1 VSSDDAILEAVDERR
16 LVQAA
21 IDAVSVPSPTG
32 SEAEMGEF
40 VAALL
45 RDRGLSVVVQEVEPG
60 RPNVMGTLAGAGGG
74 PTLMF
79 NGHMDT
85 SYSGQEPWLA
95 GIPGFQPEGFEEDG
109 HIYGLGVANMKG
121 ALCAFIEALTAL
133 RDAGVRLKGDLVMA
147 AVSGEIEKTQW
158 GEEFRGAQY
167 RGYSTGARHLVTH
180 GGVADVCILGEPTDH
195 KVVLAHFGAMWV
207 RVSTSG
213 PFIHTAFAADRAHE
227 NSIARMDDV
236 LGAVREWIPTWCER
250 MSYGA
255 TPALANI
262 GAIRGGFPWRV
273 SRTPHRTDL
282 FLDLRVPP
290 NVSMAAARNAFMD
303 FVRELSERF
312 PGYGIEG
319 EVFLTQPGAVI
330 DERQEVVQALDESH
344 AAIFGSAPERD
355 VVHWFSDAG
364 SLTRYGI
371 ETVNYGTASGL
382 PSAVKGEN
390 IEINGLV
397 KVAKVYALAARRIC
411 QEAP

>member
-1 VSSDDAILEAVDERR
+1 MISDDAILSAVDERR
-16 LVQAA
+16 LVQTV
-21 IDAVSVPSPTG
+21 IEAVSVPSPTG
-32 SEAEMGEF
+32 SEAEMGHYM
-40 VAALL
+40 AHTL
-45 RDRGLSVVVQEVEPG
+45 RDRGMDVGVQEVEAG
-60 RPNVMGTLAGAGGG
+60 RPNVVGTLWGAGGG

-121 ALCAFIEALTAL
+121 ALCAFVEAVSAL
-133 RDAGVRLKGDLVMA
+133 RDAGVKLKGDLLLA
-147 AVSGEIEKTQW
+147 AVAGEIEKTQW

-207 RVSTSG
+207 RISTKG
-213 PFIHTAFAADRAHE
+213 PFIHTAFAVGREHE
-227 NSIARMDDV
+227 NSILRMDDV
-236 LGAVREWIPTWCER
+236 IGAVRDWIPQWRAR
-250 MSYGA
+250 MAYGE
-255 TPALANI
+255 TPSVVNV
-262 GAIRGGFPWRV
+262 GAVRGGFPWRV

-290 NVSMAAARNAFMD
+290 DMRMGEARNVFME
-303 FVRELSERF
+303 FVRELQRRF
-312 PGYGIEG
+312 PHYGVEG

-330 DERQEVVQALDESH
+330 DESQEVVQALDASH
-344 AAIFGSAPERD
+344 STVFGAAPERD

-390 IEINGLV
+390 VEIKGLV
-397 KVAKVYALAARRIC
+397 DVAKVYALAAKQIC
-411 QEAP
+411 GEAS

>member
-1 VSSDDAILEAVDERR
+1 MTSDDAILAAVDERR
-16 LVQAA
+16 LVQTV
-21 IDAVSVPSPTG
+21 IEAVSVPSPTG
-32 SEAEMGEF
+32 SEAEMGDYM
-40 VAALL
+40 AHTL
-45 RDRGLSVVVQEVEPG
+45 RDRGMDVGVQEVEAG
-60 RPNVMGTLAGAGGG
+60 RPNVVGTLSGAGDG

-109 HIYGLGVANMKG
+109 HVYGLGVANMKG
-121 ALCAFIEALTAL
+121 ALCAFVEAVSAL
-133 RDAGVRLKGDLVMA
+133 RDAGVKLKGDLLLA
-147 AVSGEIEKTQW
+147 AVAGEIEKAQW

-207 RVSTSG
+207 RISTKGS
-213 PFIHTAFAADRAHE
+213 FLHTAFAAGREQE
-227 NSIARMDDV
+227 NSILRMDDV
-236 LGAVREWIPTWCER
+236 LGAVREWIPRWRTR
-250 MSYGA
+250 MAYGE
-255 TPALANI
+255 TPSVVNV
-262 GAIRGGFPWRV
+262 GAVRGGFPWRV

-290 NVSMAAARNAFMD
+290 NIRMGEARNVFME
-303 FVRELSERF
+303 FVRELQRRF
-312 PGYGIEG
+312 PDHGVEG

-330 DERQEVVQALDESH
+330 DESQEVVQALVASH
-344 AAIFGSAPERD
+344 ATVFGAAPERD

-382 PSAVKGEN
+382 PSAAKGEN
-390 IEINGLV
+390 VEIKGLV
-397 KVAKVYALAARRIC
+397 DVAKVYALAAKRIC
-411 QEAP
+411 EEAS